1 VERHVKA
8 RTYALFTNAVE
19 QEFCEVRL
27 APVLC

>member
-19 QEFCEVRL
+19 QEFSEVHFHD
-27 APVLC
+27 PV